1 MKLSSSRGALH
12 WGGNRG
18 PNFYGTPE
26 QGAPLFVG
34 EVERGLFLFPWRPEE
49 RDSSLGGRYFNAKR
63 DPSSIHRDFLEKF
76 DEPRA
81 AGAADGSVKRGR
93 GCGCGQSRNKLL
105 NRVGASSV

>member
-1 MKLSSSRGALH
+1 MGLR
-12 WGGNRG
+12 NRG
-18 PNFYGTPE
+18 PHF
-26 QGAPLFVG
+26 FVG

-81 AGAADGSVKRGR
+81 AEPPTVASNEAAGAVSPGISF
-93 GCGCGQSRNKLL
+93 
-105 NRVGASSV
+105 